1 MRAVMMERVGGS
13 EVLQLAELERPQPGP
28 GEVLV
33 RVVCAGVNPADWKCR
48 EGYLGGF
55 FQYRFPLVLGFD
67 LAGTVSAV
75 GAGVDDLAPG
85 TRVFAQSD
93 VGAGKWGSYAEYACV
108 SRASTVRMPDNLD
121 FPAAAA
127 VPTPALAA
135 WAGLFD
141 EGALHSGMT
150 VLIHG
155 GGSAVGGFAIQFAR
169 CAGARV
175 ATTCGAG
182 NLDHVRQLGA
192 ELAIDYRSGE
202 IGRELRGWAPEGV
215 DLVLDC
221 IGSGSLPDGL
231 DLLRQ
236 GGMLV
241 AILTLEP
248 GDAGPDHAS
257 AARRGLRTAVA
268 YSRMPSGETLE
279 RIAALMADGRVT
291 PPPLEVLPLGEVAL
305 AHERLQ
311 QGKARRKQVL
321 AVAEGSG
328 SPR

>member
-1 MRAVMMERVGGS
+1 MRAVVMERLGGA
-13 EVLQLAELERPQPGP
+13 EVLQLAELERPRPAP

-55 FQYRFPLVLGFD
+55 LEYRFPFVLGFD

-75 GAGVDDLAPG
+75 GEGVDDLPLG

-108 SRASTVRMPDNLD
+108 SRASVVRMPDNLD
-121 FPAAAA
+121 FAAAAA

-141 EGALHSGMT
+141 EGGLLPGMK

-169 CAGARV
+169 CAGAQIA
-175 ATTCGAG
+175 ATCSED
-182 NLDHVRQLGA
+182 NLAHVRRMGA
-192 ELAIDYRSGE
+192 ECAIDYRAGD
-202 IGRELRGWAPEGV
+202 IHTALRQWAPEGV

-221 IGSGSLPDGL
+221 IGAGTLPSGL
-231 DLLRQ
+231 DLLRA
-236 GGMLV
+236 GGILV
-241 AILTLEP
+241 AILTLVP
-248 GDAGPDHAS
+248 GDAGPDHGD

-268 YSRMPSGETLE
+268 YSRMPSGESLG
-279 RIAALMADGRVT
+279 RIAALLAAGRVH
-291 PPPLEVLPLGEVAL
+291 PPRLEVLPLAEVAT

-311 QGKARRKQVL
+311 EGRSRTKQVL
-321 AVAEGSG
+321 QIAD
-328 SPR
+328 

>member
-1 MRAVMMERVGGS
+1 MRAVVMERLGGA
-13 EVLQLAELERPQPGP
+13 EVLQLAELERPRPGP

-55 FQYRFPLVLGFD
+55 LEYRFPFVLGFD
-67 LAGTVSAV
+67 LAGTVAAV
-75 GAGVDDLAPG
+75 GEGVDDLLPG

-108 SRASTVRMPDNLD
+108 SRASVVRMPDNLD
-121 FPAAAA
+121 FAAAAA

-141 EGALHSGMT
+141 EGGLRPGMK

-155 GGSAVGGFAIQFAR
+155 GGSAVGGFAVQFAR
-169 CAGARV
+169 CAGAQIA
-175 ATTCGAG
+175 ATCSADNLAHARGVGA
-182 NLDHVRQLGA
+182 DC
-192 ELAIDYRSGE
+192 AIDYRAE
-202 IGRELRGWAPEGV
+202 DIHKALKQWAPEGV

-221 IGSGSLPDGL
+221 IGGGSLPNGL
-231 DLLRQ
+231 DLLRP
-236 GGMLV
+236 GGILV
-241 AILTLEP
+241 AILTLAP
-248 GDAGPDHAS
+248 GDAGPDHAD

-268 YSRMPSGETLE
+268 YSRMPSGEALG
-279 RIAALMADGRVT
+279 RIAALLAAGRVH
-291 PPPLEVLPLGEVAL
+291 PPRLEVLPLADVAT

-311 QGKARRKQVL
+311 QGRARTKQVL
-321 AVAEGSG
+321 QVAD
-328 SPR
+328 